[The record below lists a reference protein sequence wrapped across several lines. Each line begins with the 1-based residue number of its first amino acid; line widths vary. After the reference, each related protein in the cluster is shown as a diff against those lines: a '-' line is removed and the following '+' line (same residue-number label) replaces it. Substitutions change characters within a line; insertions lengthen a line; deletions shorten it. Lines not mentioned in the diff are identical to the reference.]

1 MIIDLGKTVAQV
13 AKITPGGMLVFF
25 PSYGLLE
32 QCFDVW
38 DNYKILPDIVQ
49 HKQMFKEP
57 KDPKEYQVVIQA
69 YYEAIFRANSQG
81 AILMGVCRGRISEG
95 LDFSD
100 NAARCVLLVG
110 IPYP

>member
-1 MIIDLGKTVAQV
+1 
-13 AKITPGGMLVFF
+13 MLVFF

-32 QCFDVW
+32 QCFELW
-38 DNYKILPDIVQ
+38 EHNKILPEILSY
-49 HKQMFKEP
+49 KQVFKEP
-57 KDPKEYQVVIQA
+57 KDPKEYQIVIQA
-69 YYEAIFRANSQG
+69 YYEAIFKDVCAG